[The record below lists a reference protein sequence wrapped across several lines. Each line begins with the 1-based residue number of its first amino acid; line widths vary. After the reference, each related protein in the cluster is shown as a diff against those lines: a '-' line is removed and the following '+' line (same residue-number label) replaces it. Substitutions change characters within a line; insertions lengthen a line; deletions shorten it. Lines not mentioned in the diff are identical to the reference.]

1 MGLFWDLIQQ
11 SQISD
16 QGQRSDSLEGQ
27 VNYLAAELRQ
37 TRTVLHK
44 LILIM
49 EEKFGED
56 IDGDGEIGLGSG

>member
-1 MGLFWDLIQQ
+1 MTMGLFWDLIQQ

-16 QGQRSDSLEGQ
+16 QGQRSDSLENQ
-27 VNYLAAELRQ
+27 VYCLQQELQQ

-44 LILIM
+44 LIMIM

-56 IDGDGEIGLGSG
+56 IDGDGKLG

>member
-1 MGLFWDLIQQ
+1 MGLFWDLLQQ

-16 QGQRSDSLEGQ
+16 QGQRSDSLENQ
-27 VNYLAAELRQ
+27 VYCLQQELQQ

-44 LILIM
+44 LIMIM

-56 IDGDGEIGLGSG
+56 IDGDGKLG